1 MPTHTSRYFLP
12 FKIFSKI
19 VLILIALA
27 IVYAAVISL
36 KNWSGISV

>member
-1 MPTHTSRYFLP
+1 MPTHAPRYFLP
-12 FKIFSKI
+12 FKILSRI

-27 IVYAAVISL
+27 IVYAAVISI

>member
-1 MPTHTSRYFLP
+1 MPPHTPRYFLP
-12 FKIFSKI
+12 FKIFSRI

-27 IVYAAVISL
+27 IIYAALISI